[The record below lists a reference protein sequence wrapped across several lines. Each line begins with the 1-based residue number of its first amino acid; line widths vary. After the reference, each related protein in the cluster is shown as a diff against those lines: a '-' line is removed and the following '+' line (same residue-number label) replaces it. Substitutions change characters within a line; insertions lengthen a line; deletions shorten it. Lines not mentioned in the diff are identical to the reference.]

1 MFKQPYHDWEMKHEL
16 INNKQVDGF
25 KYWNYMRR
33 DMFMS
38 FKDEYGNIEPPFYK
52 NMKEGSGGN
61 KKLEKIKK
69 LVLPIEQDR
78 VVKSDYL
85 FLCHPRRQEIDGKM
99 VSIYTDYI
107 ADNFPGSVTLQRSG
121 AGKYKREDIYSK
133 NLLFADGIR
142 EKSYVYRYFM
152 KYTNP
157 GKYKEI
163 REKIK
168 KDMEEPFRDLNEGYD
183 LHPNTADFTERATV
197 LYFLYKYRK
206 KEYEKLLDK
215 ISPKVIVEVVGRSFD
230 AEIINE
236 MASERGIKTIELQH
250 GTNTLWFPENIPF
263 PQGPLWYFSFGEFWN
278 EETRPGVPEGHMLS
292 TGFPFHDIMMKDYP
306 KEKRKQDKNAIIF
319 LSGVK
324 YGKELFEAAAGL
336 KKLRPELDVI
346 FKLHP
351 MEYDIYME
359 KYPGVMESGVRVIG
373 DRKTPLYSL
382 FAESYMQVGVE
393 STAILEGMGFELATF
408 IYDHP
413 MAVAMKGILD
423 KGYAKMF
430 KTPEELAA
438 LTDAAKESA
447 PAYDLNDFW
456 KENSLETITDL
467 IRRIHG

>member
-1 MFKQPYHDWEMKHEL
+1 M
-16 INNKQVDGF
+16 
-25 KYWNYMRR
+25 
-33 DMFMS
+33 
-38 FKDEYGNIEPPFYK
+38 
-52 NMKEGSGGN
+52 
-61 KKLEKIKK
+61 
-69 LVLPIEQDR
+69 
-78 VVKSDYL
+78 
-85 FLCHPRRQEIDGKM
+85 
-99 VSIYTDYI
+99 
-107 ADNFPGSVTLQRSG
+107 
-121 AGKYKREDIYSK
+121 
-133 NLLFADGIR
+133 
-142 EKSYVYRYFM
+142 
-152 KYTNP
+152 
-157 GKYKEI
+157 
-163 REKIK
+163 
-168 KDMEEPFRDLNEGYD
+168 
-183 LHPNTADFTERATV
+183 
-197 LYFLYKYRK
+197 
-206 KEYEKLLDK
+206 
-215 ISPKVIVEVVGRSFD
+215 EVVGRSFD

-236 MASERGIKTIELQH
+236 IASERGIKTIELQH
-250 GTNTLWFPENIPF
+250 GTNTLWFPENVPF